1 MNSDGESTQE
11 NLQDLYLRKDYLED
25 ISNMEYLLIWLGTTP
40 NNFFHLLIMDIMMIM
55 DTEMKVM
62 DTGMKVTDM
71 EMKVTDILMQT
82 INMKNQIK
90 VMVTILTE
98 SKMLTFLFLLFK
110 LISQYLKTL
119 FHLIYIY

>member
-11 NLQDLYLRKDYLED
+11 NLQDLYLRKGYLED

-55 DTEMKVM
+55 DTEMKDM
-62 DTGMKVTDM
+62 DMVMKVMDM
-71 EMKVTDILMQT
+71 EMKVTDILMRT
-82 INMKNQIK
+82 INMKNQTK
-90 VMVTILTE
+90 AMVTVLTE

-110 LISQYLKTL
+110 
-119 FHLIYIY
+119 FHNI

>member
-40 NNFFHLLIMDIMMIM
+40 NNFFHLLIMNIMMIM
-55 DTEMKVM
+55 DTEMKDM
-62 DTGMKVTDM
+62 DM

-90 VMVTILTE
+90 VMVKILTE
-98 SKMLTFLFLLFK
+98 SKMLTFLFWSS
-110 LISQYLKTL
+110 IKT
-119 FHLIYIY
+119 